1 MNAPPLRIGL
11 LGYFGYGNFGNDASL
26 EAMTSFLNR
35 VRPDAELTCICVAPD
50 GVDPDR
56 YKAVVAMVPP
66 KRTGLW
72 SRLSN
77 AVLLKL
83 PRFVEVARHA
93 VRHVRT
99 LDVIIVPGTGLLQD
113 YWAKPW
119 QLPATLYTWCLA
131 ARLCGKKLGFVS
143 VGAGPSRNWL
153 SGWLLKSSAGLAQ
166 FRSYRDEESR
176 NYMVG
181 LGVGS
186 KNDPVSSDIVF
197 ARYEP
202 ATERQ
207 PEIDP
212 RPVVIGVG
220 LVTHFGWWGNDQ
232 AVYETYVRKISQFI
246 VRILDDGCH
255 VRIFIGDLSD
265 QPAVDDVMRSVGK
278 EKPEAVGK
286 LVIAERAYSQR
297 DLVRQMS
304 LVHAVVA
311 MRFHNVICAIKLG
324 KPVINIGFS
333 QKADRML
340 ADMGISEFSQRLEQL
355 DVDVLYQQLQKLLG
369 DRMGQTEKMRR
380 ALSQFQARLENQEAI
395 VSRELLGQPV
405 A

>member
-1 MNAPPLRIGL
+1 MSASPLRIGL
-11 LGYFGYGNFGNDASL
+11 IGYFGYGNFGNDASL
-26 EAMTSFLNR
+26 EAMTGFLHR
-35 VRPDAELTCICVAPD
+35 VRPDAQLTCICVSPG
-50 GVDPDR
+50 GVDHDK
-56 YKAVVAMVPP
+56 YKAVVAMVPL
-66 KRTGLW
+66 KRAGLW

-77 AVLLKL
+77 GLLLKL
-83 PRFVEVARHA
+83 PRFVEVARYA

-113 YWAKPW
+113 YWSKPW
-119 QLPATLYTWCLA
+119 QLPTTLYIWCLS

-143 VGAGPSRNWL
+143 VGAGPSRNRL
-153 SGWLLKSSAGLAQ
+153 SGWLLRSSAGLAQ
-166 FRSYRDEESR
+166 FRSYRDEASR

-186 KNDPVSSDIVF
+186 QNDLISSDIVF

-202 ATERQ
+202 ETERQ

-212 RPVVIGVG
+212 QPVVIGVG
-220 LVTHFGWWGNDQ
+220 LVTHFGWWGNEQ
-232 AVYETYVRKISQFI
+232 AIYDTYIRKISQFI
-246 VRILDDGCH
+246 VQLLNEGYH

-278 EKPEAVGK
+278 EKPDSVGK
-286 LVIAERAYSQR
+286 LVIAERVYSQR
-297 DLVRQMS
+297 DVMRQMS

-340 ADMGISEFSQRLEQL
+340 ADMGIGEFSQRLEQL
-355 DVDVLYQQLQKLLG
+355 DVEVLHQQLQRLLE
-369 DRMGQTEKMRR
+369 DRIGFAEKSRH
-380 ALSQFQARLENQEAI
+380 AVLQFQARLDEQEAI
-395 VSRELLGQPV
+395 VSRELLWARP
-405 A
+405 

>member
-1 MNAPPLRIGL
+1 MSASPLRIGL
-11 LGYFGYGNFGNDASL
+11 IGYFGYGNFGNDASL
-26 EAMTSFLNR
+26 EAMTGFLHR
-35 VRPDAELTCICVAPD
+35 VRPDAQLTCICVSPG
-50 GVDPDR
+50 GVDHDK
-56 YKAVVAMVPP
+56 YKAVVAMVPL
-66 KRTGLW
+66 KRAGLW

-77 AVLLKL
+77 GLLLKL
-83 PRFVEVARHA
+83 PRFVEVARYA

-113 YWAKPW
+113 YWSKPW
-119 QLPATLYTWCLA
+119 QLPTTLYIWCLS

-143 VGAGPSRNWL
+143 VGAGPSRNRL
-153 SGWLLKSSAGLAQ
+153 SGWLLRSSAGLAQ
-166 FRSYRDEESR
+166 FRSYRDEASR

-186 KNDPVSSDIVF
+186 QNDLISSDIVF

-202 ATERQ
+202 ETERQ

-212 RPVVIGVG
+212 QPVVIGVG
-220 LVTHFGWWGNDQ
+220 LVTHFGWWGNEQ
-232 AVYETYVRKISQFI
+232 AIYDTYIRKISQFI
-246 VRILDDGCH
+246 VQLLNEGYH

-278 EKPEAVGK
+278 EKPDSVGK
-286 LVIAERAYSQR
+286 LVIAERVYSQR
-297 DLVRQMS
+297 DVMRQMS

-340 ADMGISEFSQRLEQL
+340 ADMGIGEFSQRLEQL
-355 DVDVLYQQLQKLLG
+355 DVEVLHQQLQRLLE
-369 DRMGQTEKMRR
+369 DRIGYAEKSRH
-380 ALSQFQARLENQEAI
+380 AVLQFQARLDEQEAI
-395 VSRELLGQPV
+395 VSRELLWARP
-405 A
+405 

>member
-1 MNAPPLRIGL
+1 MSASPLRIGL
-11 LGYFGYGNFGNDASL
+11 IGYFGYGNFGNDASL
-26 EAMTSFLNR
+26 EAMTSFLHR
-35 VRPDAELTCICVAPD
+35 VRPDAELTCICVSPGGID
-50 GVDPDR
+50 HNK
-56 YKAVVAMVPP
+56 YKAVVALVPP
-66 KRTGLW
+66 KRVGLW

-77 AVLLKL
+77 GLKL
-83 PRFVEVARHA
+83 PRLVEVARYA
-93 VRHVRT
+93 VRQVRT

-119 QLPATLYTWCLA
+119 QLPLTLYIWCLS
-131 ARLCGKKLGFVS
+131 ARLCGKKLGFVG
-143 VGAGPSRNWL
+143 VGAGPSQNRI

-166 FRSYRDEESR
+166 FRSYRDEASR
-176 NYMVG
+176 NFMVG

-186 KNDPVSSDIVF
+186 QNDLVSSDIVF

-220 LVTHFGWWGNDQ
+220 LVTHFGWWGNEQ
-232 AVYETYVRKISQFI
+232 AVYDTYIRKISQFI
-246 VRILDDGCH
+246 ARLLDDGYH
-255 VRIFIGDLSD
+255 VRIFIGDLAD

-278 EKPEAVGK
+278 EKPDAVGT
-286 LVIAERAYSQR
+286 LLIAERVSSQR
-297 DLVRQMS
+297 DVMRQMS
-304 LVHAVVA
+304 LVDVVVA

-333 QKADRML
+333 QKADRMFD
-340 ADMGISEFSQRLEQL
+340 DMGIGEFSQRLEQL

-369 DRMGQTEKMRR
+369 DRVGYTEKLRQ
-380 ALSQFQARLENQEAI
+380 ALSLFQARLDKQEAI
-395 VSRELLGQPV
+395 VSRDLLGG
-405 A
+405 ARSA